1 MRHQILTGPFSAL
14 EQRFSQTVRAQQ
26 SGNPLAP
33 VSVLVGSN
41 LLASH
46 LKYYIADLG
55 HSVANLRFHTFLDL
69 ARSLSS
75 AKRLMKPKARLPQ
88 LGTSWILEEILEQT
102 PEVFREVS
110 PFAGFRDALLDTFRD
125 LRDAGIG
132 SEDLDRAIAV
142 MVEAAPDRKEHLEG
156 LSEIGR
162 AHV

>member
-1 MRHQILTGPFSAL
+1 MVKLTMRHQILTGPFSAL

-110 PFAGFRDALLDTFRD
+110 RSEEHTSELQSQSNLVCRLL
-125 LRDAGIG
+125 
-132 SEDLDRAIAV
+132 
-142 MVEAAPDRKEHLEG
+142 LEKKK
-156 LSEIGR
+156 
-162 AHV
+162 